1 MKYGLVAIVLAGAAA
16 ALSVDKGVL
25 VTQPSEA
32 TPVVREMSAGE
43 TFLVR
48 ALGSDESCRV
58 RKAVM
63 LGGVAELD
71 VEPGCDDVLPGLSR
85 ARHWQERDDGSVV
98 ISVDGGKAIVSFAVA
113 DGVAYESFAPRS
125 PLISLIAEN

>member
-1 MKYGLVAIVLAGAAA
+1 MKYGLVAIVLTGAAA

-32 TPVVREMSAGE
+32 TPVVGEISADE

-48 ALGSDESCRV
+48 APGSDESCRV

-63 LGGVAELD
+63 LGDVAELD
-71 VEPGCDDVLPGLSR
+71 AEPGCDDILPGLSR

-98 ISVDGGKAIVSFAVA
+98 VLAAGGKAIVSFSVA

-125 PLISLIAEN
+125 PLISLISEN

>member
-32 TPVVREMSAGE
+32 TPVVGEISAGE

-58 RKAVM
+58 RKAAM
-63 LGGVAELD
+63 QGDVAELD
-71 VEPGCDDVLPGLSR
+71 AEPGCDDILPGLSR
-85 ARHWQERDDGSVV
+85 ARHWQELDDGSVIFSTDGSETV
-98 ISVDGGKAIVSFAVA
+98 ISFSVA
-113 DGVAYESFAPRS
+113 DGVAYESFEPRS
-125 PLISLIAEN
+125 PLISLISEN

>member
-1 MKYGLVAIVLAGAAA
+1 
-16 ALSVDKGVL
+16 
-25 VTQPSEA
+25 
-32 TPVVREMSAGE
+32 
-43 TFLVR
+43 
-48 ALGSDESCRV
+48 
-58 RKAVM
+58 M